1 MRKNNTLLYVAFLF
15 MVLIIGGYYVHKHY
29 NLDDLITRTD
39 TIVSTKTDT
48 IYKTDTF
55 TISKPKPVYVNVV
68 KTDTLYT
75 NQGEPIQLKTE
86 QKTYKDTICA
96 QRDTAIITSYISGIN
111 ASLDSLN
118 LQLFRKELIKTNTV
132 EITKFV
138 KKKRRVNISPQLG
151 VGYGITTKKPDIYA
165 GIGVSVNLW

>member
-1 MRKNNTLLYVAFLF
+1 MKKNNTLLYVALFF

-29 NLDDLITRTD
+29 NLDDLITKTD

-55 TISKPKPVYVNVV
+55 TISKPKPVYVTVL

-75 NQGEPIQLKTE
+75 SQGDAIQLITE
-86 QKTYKDTICA
+86 NKTYIDSLCVA
-96 QRDTAIITSYISGIN
+96 NDTAIVQSFITGVN
-111 ASLDSLN
+111 AQLDSLKIQIN
-118 LQLFRKELIKTNTV
+118 RREIIKTNTV

-138 KKKRRVNISPQLG
+138 KKKQRFSISPQLG
-151 VGYGITTKKPDIYA
+151 VGYGLINKKPDIYA
-165 GIGVSVNLW
+165 GFGISVNF